1 MSFTAELRPASWA
14 GRSTDR
20 GTTAA
25 EVAIDRDESRSA
37 RCRDG
42 TLGAPGWLSR
52 TAVPSWSST
61 TAVTGHAV
69 RGRIP
74 IAAVSGHLMPPLA
87 RGERHGAC
95 SGRTLPAGEAD
106 GLAVR
111 HAGQGPGCPTAVPC
125 SGARSVLGVGARV
138 MRPRLPEH
146 EVAEVLGATSV
157 FSALD
162 RSSLLGL
169 AAASRQRT
177 YGRGQY
183 LWYQGDPGDH
193 LVVVGEGLVKV
204 VLTSERGDEVVLVTL
219 GPTET
224 VGELAILDGSPRSA
238 SVVAVEPTTVVM
250 LPRAAVLEAMASH
263 PAVLDAVLRL
273 LGQLVRRLTEQTGGL
288 VFLDLAG
295 RVAKVLLQLAQRHA
309 RDEQHT
315 VLDVGLSQ
323 SDIAAMVGATR
334 PAVNRILQLFASRG
348 LISVDGRVI
357 VLRDPA
363 ALRRRA
369 GL

>member
-1 MSFTAELRPASWA
+1 
-14 GRSTDR
+14 
-20 GTTAA
+20 
-25 EVAIDRDESRSA
+25 
-37 RCRDG
+37 
-42 TLGAPGWLSR
+42 
-52 TAVPSWSST
+52 
-61 TAVTGHAV
+61 
-69 RGRIP
+69 
-74 IAAVSGHLMPPLA
+74 
-87 RGERHGAC
+87 
-95 SGRTLPAGEAD
+95 
-106 GLAVR
+106 
-111 HAGQGPGCPTAVPC
+111 
-125 SGARSVLGVGARV
+125 

-250 LPRAAVLEAMASH
+250 LPRAAVLQAMASH

-295 RVAKVLLQLAQRHA
+295 RVAKVLLQLAERHA